1 MKANEEYGEKRKCD
15 TECDDELELESDS
28 NEAKQ
33 CAGPRNGDAKKKKAN
48 KRKYAGSYMYN
59 VRFDVKWVGRNDCK
73 GELIRLES

>member
-1 MKANEEYGEKRKCD
+1 MKENEEYGEKRKSD

-33 CAGPRNGDAKKKKAN
+33 SAGPRNGDAKKKKAN

-59 VRFDVKWVGRNDCK
+59 VRFDVKWVERNNCK